1 MPRPLSPE
9 DVSHIRRV
17 FRLQADGK
25 FDAAIRETASI
36 HDDTLLGDILAARY
50 LNPAYHPNAGQL
62 RLWLRTF
69 SGLADSPAIYSMLAA
84 MPAPVRGGPLPPA
97 PAHGTL
103 DSSRPPQHI
112 HLPEEDDPS
121 LRVFTR
127 NTMLDRTVRERAAQ
141 GVKGAR
147 SALHLI
153 AITPGMNDLY
163 AAHLHAEIAMT
174 LFSSGENRL
183 AMSIARAAFEKSGQR
198 LGLAGYVAGL
208 AAWRQGR
215 ADMAEPLFEAA
226 SRASLTPGSIRAGAA
241 YWAARAHQ
249 ATGDVAAYHP
259 WLHRAA
265 AAPHTFY
272 GLLASQILGLRAPPA
287 SRSAHTPDTIS
298 ADADMTLAAAQQT
311 IHAGSPVL
319 GEIDIEAVAATPAG
333 RRAFALMQVGER
345 ERAEAALRRLWP
357 DIQNDA
363 ALCHSTQMV
372 ADAMGLKEL
381 ASQMLMLIDTNE
393 SEHNTHAARFPL
405 PPLQPEHGFRMD
417 PALVYALTR
426 LESNFDSNAVSGSGA
441 HGLMQVMPVTAGFVV
456 HDRDRFT
463 RRPTDLHDPATNLD
477 IGQRY
482 VLYLAQL
489 STQAGGAH
497 VPAGGDMIRMLASY
511 NAGPSA
517 ISRRSATMD
526 EDADPLLYIE
536 SLPNGETRDY
546 VRRAFTYLW
555 IYADRLGV
563 AAPSLEAMG
572 RNEWPGF
579 GAEMAMAGHAGHTI
593 H

>member
-17 FRLQADGK
+17 LRLQADGK
-25 FDAAIRETASI
+25 FDAAIRETAAI

-97 PAHGTL
+97 PSHDML
-103 DSSRPPQHI
+103 DSRRSPQHI

-127 NTMLDRTVRERAAQ
+127 SAMLDRAVRERTAQ

-153 AITPGMNDLY
+153 ATTPGINDLY
-163 AAHLHAEIAMT
+163 AAHLHAGIAMT
-174 LFSSGENRL
+174 LFSNGENRL
-183 AMSIARAAFEKSGQR
+183 AMSIARDAFEKSGQR
-198 LGLAGYVAGL
+198 LGFAGYVAGL

-215 ADMAEPLFEAA
+215 ADMARPLFEAA

-249 ATGDVAAYHP
+249 ATGDVAAYQP

-272 GLLASQILGLRAPPA
+272 GLLASQILGLRAAPA

-298 ADADMTLAAAQQT
+298 TDPDMTLAAAQQT

-372 ADAMGLKEL
+372 ADAMGLREL
-381 ASQMLMLIDTNE
+381 SSQMLMLIDTNE
-393 SEHNTHAARFPL
+393 SEHNTHAARYPV

-426 LESNFDSNAVSGSGA
+426 LESNFDPNIVSGSGA
-441 HGLMQVMPVTAGFVV
+441 HGLMQLMPVTAGFIA
-456 HDRDRFT
+456 HDKDRFI
-463 RRPTDLHDPATNLD
+463 RRPADLHDPATNLD
-477 IGQRY
+477 IGQRF
-482 VLYLAQL
+482 VLYLAQI
-489 STQAGGAH
+489 SAQAGGTH
-497 VPAGGDMIRMLASY
+497 VPAGGDMIRVLASY
-511 NAGPSA
+511 NAGPVA
-517 ISRRSATMD
+517 ISRRSATMNED
-526 EDADPLLYIE
+526 EDPLLYIE
-536 SLPNGETRDY
+536 SLPNDETREY

-555 IYADRLGV
+555 IYADRLGL
-563 AAPSLEAMG
+563 ATPSLETMA
-572 RNEWPGF
+572 RDEWPGF
-579 GAEMAMAGHAGHTI
+579 GAEIAMAGHTI